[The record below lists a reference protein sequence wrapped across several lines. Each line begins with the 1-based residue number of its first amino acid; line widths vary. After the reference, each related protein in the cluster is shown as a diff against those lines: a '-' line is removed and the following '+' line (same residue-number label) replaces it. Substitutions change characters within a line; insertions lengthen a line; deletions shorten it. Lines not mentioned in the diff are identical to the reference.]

1 MQDLGRFLIVLGAA
15 AVLIGVLLVLAPRI
29 PWLGRLPGDVLIRR
43 GTFTF
48 YFPLVTCLVVSVIL
62 TLILNFFWRR
72 KLWWMT
78 PLVAMLLIL
87 GILVIFGQSSAI
99 SAFIYTI
106 F

>member
-72 KLWWMT
+72 
-78 PLVAMLLIL
+78 
-87 GILVIFGQSSAI
+87 
-99 SAFIYTI
+99 
-106 F
+106 